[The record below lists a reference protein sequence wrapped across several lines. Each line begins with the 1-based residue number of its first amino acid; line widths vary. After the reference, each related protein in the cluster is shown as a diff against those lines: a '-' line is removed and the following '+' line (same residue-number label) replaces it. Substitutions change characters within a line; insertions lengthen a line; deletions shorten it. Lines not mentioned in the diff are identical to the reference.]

1 MLNGLKKNQKID
13 FEDQGFVIFKNFFKE
28 DELSLLLN
36 AVKRIQNEMRLNDNY
51 DENNFQIRNLISHD
65 ESFFGSNR

>member
-1 MLNGLKKNQKID
+1 MLNGLKKNEKID

-36 AVKRIQNEMRLNDNY
+36 AVKRI
-51 DENNFQIRNLISHD
+51 
-65 ESFFGSNR
+65 